1 MASCGLKPVQSN
13 SESPSNHN
21 GRNVPGMG
29 TFYLLAEKPVLNH
42 QQQACRLIAQVI
54 APDGPELH
62 ALHLAAQSG
71 LKDKF
76 GGSLTVNPIT
86 EYEFR
91 QCFQSDSSRSSG
103 SFNLNPGVLLWHLVR
118 MN

>member
-1 MASCGLKPVQSN
+1 MAI
-13 SESPSNHN
+13 
-21 GRNVPGMG
+21 
-29 TFYLLAEKPVLNH
+29 FYLLAETPVLNH
-42 QQQACRLIAQVI
+42 QQQDCRLIAQVI
-54 APDGPELH
+54 APDGTEIQ
-62 ALHLAAQSG
+62 ALHLAAQKG

-76 GGSLTVNPIT
+76 GRSMTFKPIT

-91 QCFQSDSSRSSG
+91 QCFESDPGRSSG

>member
-1 MASCGLKPVQSN
+1 MRFTWQRKAVSKISSVEC
-13 SESPSNHN
+13 
-21 GRNVPGMG
+21 
-29 TFYLLAEKPVLNH
+29 
-42 QQQACRLIAQVI
+42 
-54 APDGPELH
+54 
-62 ALHLAAQSG
+62 
-71 LKDKF
+71 
-76 GGSLTVNPIT
+76 LTVNPIT